1 MDDDEKKKAVAFAV
15 KFLKNFDVM
24 KDITESARPT
34 FSRFFEAISKAA
46 EIEGISLEA
55 FIKREQAMQP
65 HKEMVSALMGPG
77 PHNYN
82 PEEELD
88 LDTYERLCAALA
100 YTLRNG
106 KKLNPWEE
114 QFVADALENK
124 GTGKRPK
131 GKSGPDKRKNQL
143 RDHTLWRCAQ
153 AVAGACGLMLYSNYN
168 AENPTDNDEQTTAA
182 QIISE
187 ASDEVD
193 DKILR
198 FVSTQVVSSVCRKLN
213 KKFPHSVLI
222 SNR

>member
-1 MDDDEKKKAVAFAV
+1 MDHDEKKKAVAFAV
-15 KFLKNFDVM
+15 NFLKNFDVM
-24 KDITESARPT
+24 KDIRDNTWPALVHGA
-34 FSRFFEAISKAA
+34 FSKAA
-46 EIEGISLEA
+46 QIEGMSVSA

-77 PHNYN
+77 HHNYN
-82 PEEELD
+82 PERELD

-143 RDHTLWRCAQ
+143 RDYTLWRCAEE
-153 AVAGACGLMLYSNYN
+153 VAKRYGLGRYSKGSLTKITASEII
-168 AENPTDNDEQTTAA
+168 AEAA
-182 QIISE
+182 GYSVDIVIE
-187 ASDEVD
+187 AFRKFNS
-193 DKILR
+193 LTN
-198 FVSTQVVSSVCRKLN
+198 VSAK
-213 KKFPHSVLI
+213 
-222 SNR
+222 

>member
-15 KFLKNFDVM
+15 NFLKNFDVM
-24 KDITESARPT
+24 KDIRDNTWPALVHGA
-34 FSRFFEAISKAA
+34 FSKAA
-46 EIEGISLEA
+46 QIEGMSVSA

-82 PEEELD
+82 PERELD

-143 RDHTLWRCAQ
+143 RDYTLWRCAEE
-153 AVAGACGLMLYSNYN
+153 VAKRYGLGRYSKGSLTKITASEII
-168 AENPTDNDEQTTAA
+168 AEAA
-182 QIISE
+182 GYSVDIVIE
-187 ASDEVD
+187 AFRKFNS
-193 DKILR
+193 LTN
-198 FVSTQVVSSVCRKLN
+198 VSAK
-213 KKFPHSVLI
+213 
-222 SNR
+222 

>member
-1 MDDDEKKKAVAFAV
+1 MDHDEKKKAVAFAV

-24 KDITESARPT
+24 KDIRDNTWPALVHGA
-34 FSRFFEAISKAA
+34 FSKAA
-46 EIEGISLEA
+46 QIEGMSVSA

-82 PEEELD
+82 PERELD

-143 RDHTLWRCAQ
+143 RDYTLWRCAEE
-153 AVAGACGLMLYSNYN
+153 VAKRYGLGRYSKGSLTKITASEII
-168 AENPTDNDEQTTAA
+168 AEAA
-182 QIISE
+182 GYSVDIVIE
-187 ASDEVD
+187 AFRKFNS
-193 DKILR
+193 LTN
-198 FVSTQVVSSVCRKLN
+198 VSAK
-213 KKFPHSVLI
+213 
-222 SNR
+222 

>member
-1 MDDDEKKKAVAFAV
+1 MDDDEKKKSVAFAV

-24 KDITESARPT
+24 KDIRDNTWPALVHGA
-34 FSRFFEAISKAA
+34 FSKAA
-46 EIEGISLEA
+46 QIEGMSVSA
-55 FIKREQAMQP
+55 FIEREQAKRP

-82 PEEELD
+82 PEQELD

-153 AVAGACGLMLYSNYN
+153 AVADACGLMLYSNYN
-168 AENPTDNDEQTTAA
+168 LEKTTAS
-182 QIISE
+182 QIVSA
-187 ASDEVD
+187 ASRTVD
-193 DKILR
+193 DKILQR
-198 FVSTQVVSSVCRKLN
+198 VTKKVVNDACGKLS
-213 KKFPHSVLI
+213 KRFPHSVLI